1 MEAGHKL
8 KPAVVSAPPRTLAP
22 VRRRALGIL
31 RTLGLVVALAYTLVL
46 ANNTLLAWFDYGS
59 HGVMRTDF
67 ALYYAFSRI
76 GLTQGWTSLYDLAA
90 QRRLY
95 ATMPGRWWFALPY
108 TGELSIVVDRPA

>member
-1 MEAGHKL
+1 
-8 KPAVVSAPPRTLAP
+8 

-31 RTLGLVVALAYTLVL
+31 RTLALVVALAYTLVL
-46 ANNTLLAWFDYGS
+46 ASNTMLAWLDYVS
-59 HGVMRTDF
+59 HGVMCTDF

-95 ATMPGRWWFALPY
+95 ATMPGLWWFPLPY
-108 TGELSIVVDRPA
+108 AGELSIVVDRPA